1 MNIQSTNS
9 AHFLPQNYGAADSHS
24 VREFTPAEVKPLVE
38 AQATNNNLQQ
48 SHSRHQSDSKTPE
61 SKTGPG
67 GQPEKGHEH
76 AVTARDA
83 ARDAK
88 SQANDID
95 SAEAQQEKAIIAEL
109 SARDREVRAHEQAHA
124 AVGGPFA
131 GSPQY
136 SFQSGPN
143 GKQYAVGGEV
153 SISLSPI
160 AGNPEA
166 TIRKAEVVHRAALA
180 PAEPSSQDRAVASQ
194 ATQMKLQ
201 AQIELRE
208 AAAEQRAQDA
218 KTADETDAADIT
230 DSVESSVTEATARA
244 DKEQD
249 SKESANTPD
258 NSQTDRVKQRL
269 ARELVTDASVNSDH
283 ATTVDALI

>member
-9 AHFLPQNYGAADSHS
+9 APFLPQNYGAAESHS
-24 VREFTPAEVKPLVE
+24 LREFTPAEVKPLVE
-38 AQATNNNLQQ
+38 TQATDNNLQQ
-48 SHSRHQSDSKTPE
+48 SHSQHQSDSKTPE
-61 SKTGPG
+61 YKTGPG
-67 GQPEKGHEH
+67 GQPEKDHEH
-76 AVTARDA
+76 AGA

-218 KTADETDAADIT
+218 KTAAETETADIT
-230 DSVESSVTEATARA
+230 GPVDSSATAAAARS

-258 NSQTDRVKQRL
+258 NSLNDRVNQRL
-269 ARELVTDASVNSDH
+269 ARELMTAASVNNDQ